1 MCVCVCVEEELLYN
15 KCVTVWMQCFCVLAF
30 LHISSDSPYVC
41 RFKVCPPVSSC
52 VVTGHKRQEATGV
65 KEELRRK
72 EKKTRHSFHLHPSIL
87 FAFWPFSVTPGLL
100 YQGSCENDLCL
111 SSVQQK
117 QNTIRISLL
126 VSKVNCKCSVSVSPV
141 RTNQHM
147 TCISL
152 GLLFNQRWRVGSSCW
167 CHIQDRPFLIRALQT
182 DSSRYGSKSH

>member
-1 MCVCVCVEEELLYN
+1 
-15 KCVTVWMQCFCVLAF
+15 MQCFCVLAF
-30 LHISSDSPYVC
+30 LRISSDGPYVC

-72 EKKTRHSFHLHPSIL
+72 EKKNKTPLLPPPPFHPVCLL
-87 FAFWPFSVTPGLL
+87 TFAVTPGLL

-111 SSVQQK
+111 SSAQRK
-117 QNTIRISLL
+117 QNIIRISLL

-152 GLLFNQRWRVGSSCW
+152 GLLFNQRWGVGSSC
-167 CHIQDRPFLIRALQT
+167 
-182 DSSRYGSKSH
+182 